1 MTKFFDLFS
10 GAGGF
15 RLAFERAGFK
25 CVGHCE
31 NDKYANLLYTSYFD
45 TSKEKYYNDARTINT
60 NDLPDFDILCA
71 GFPCQSFSIAGQHRG
86 FEDERGELFFE
97 IVRILKDKR
106 PRCFILENVKNLLS
120 HNNGETFQ
128 TILKSLADLG
138 YILQWQVINSK
149 SYVPQNRERIFIVG
163 YLGEKSFRQIFPS
176 EIQERQ
182 TYYKT
187 NNNISSK
194 GVLLSNRDECLF
206 TDIANT
212 IDANY
217 QKGIGNQA
225 RTAVIVGTL
234 RTYNDGKGL
243 RKTKDNC
250 CPAIPARARE
260 DGSGQ
265 PVIMECSVRRLTPL
279 ECFRLQG
286 FPDDIVQKGYDLK
299 ISDSQLYKMAGN
311 AVTVPVVYG
320 IAEKIYENWS

>member
-31 NDKYANLLYTSYFD
+31 NDKYANKLYTSYFD
-45 TSKEKYYNDARTINT
+45 TSKEKYFNDARTINT
-60 NDLPDFDILCA
+60 NELPYFDILCA

-97 IVRILKDKR
+97 IIRILKDKR
-106 PRCFILENVKNLLS
+106 PRCFVLENVKNILS

-128 TILKSLADLG
+128 TILKSLTNLG

-163 YLGEKSFRQIFPS
+163 YLGEKSFRQILPLIGEYDEDIITNKADLIYWKNSKEKWVNEQKTYFPVIKTQS
-176 EIQERQ
+176 DLCRQ
-182 TYYKT
+182 TLIK
-187 NNNISSK
+187 
-194 GVLLSNRDECLF
+194 
-206 TDIANT
+206 
-212 IDANY
+212 
-217 QKGIGNQA
+217 
-225 RTAVIVGTL
+225 VGTL
-234 RTYNDGKGL
+234 RTHNDGKGF
-243 RKTKDNC
+243 REIKNGY

-265 PVIMECSVRRLTPL
+265 PVIMEYSVRRLTPL

-320 IAEKIYENWS
+320 IAKKIYENWS

>member
-15 RLAFERAGFK
+15 RLAFERAGFE

-31 NDKYANLLYTSYFD
+31 NDKYANKLYTSYFD
-45 TSKEKYYNDARTINT
+45 TSKEKYFNDARTINT

-71 GFPCQSFSIAGQHRG
+71 GFPCQSFSIAGQKRG
-86 FEDERGELFFE
+86 FNDERGELFFE
-97 IVRILKDKR
+97 VIRILKDKR
-106 PRCFILENVKNLLS
+106 PRCFVLENVKNLLS

-163 YLGEKSFRQIFPS
+163 YSSRECFRQILPVFGSYGQDIITNKADLIYWKNSKEKWVNEQKTYFPV
-176 EIQERQ
+176 IKTQTDLCRQ
-182 TYYKT
+182 TLIK
-187 NNNISSK
+187 
-194 GVLLSNRDECLF
+194 
-206 TDIANT
+206 
-212 IDANY
+212 
-217 QKGIGNQA
+217 
-225 RTAVIVGTL
+225 VGTL
-234 RTYNDGKGL
+234 RTHNDGKGF
-243 RKTKDNC
+243 REIKNGY

-265 PVIMECSVRRLTPL
+265 PVIMEYSVRRLTPL

-320 IAEKIYENWS
+320 IAKKIYENWS

>member
-31 NDKYANLLYTSYFD
+31 NDKYANKLYTSYFD
-45 TSKEKYYNDARTINT
+45 TSKEKYFNDARTINT
-60 NDLPDFDILCA
+60 NELPDFDILCA

-97 IVRILKDKR
+97 IIRILKDKR
-106 PRCFILENVKNLLS
+106 PKCFVLENVKNILS

-163 YLGEKSFRQIFPS
+163 YLGEKSFRQILPLIGEYDEDIITNKADLIYWKNSKAKWVNEQKTYFPVIKTQS
-176 EIQERQ
+176 DLCRQ
-182 TYYKT
+182 TLIK
-187 NNNISSK
+187 
-194 GVLLSNRDECLF
+194 
-206 TDIANT
+206 
-212 IDANY
+212 
-217 QKGIGNQA
+217 
-225 RTAVIVGTL
+225 VGTL
-234 RTYNDGKGL
+234 RTHNDGKGF
-243 RKTKDNC
+243 RVTKDNY

-260 DGSGQ
+260 DGNGQ

-320 IAEKIYENWS
+320 IAKKIYENWS

>member
-15 RLAFERAGFK
+15 RLAFERAGFE

-31 NDKYANLLYTSYFD
+31 NDKYANKLYTSYFD
-45 TSKEKYYNDARTINT
+45 TSKEKYFNDARTINT

-71 GFPCQSFSIAGQHRG
+71 GFPCQSFSIAGGQKGFGDNRG
-86 FEDERGELFFE
+86 QLFFE
-97 IVRILKDKR
+97 VVRILKDKR
-106 PRCFILENVKNLLS
+106 PRCFVLENVKNLLS

-163 YLGEKSFRQIFPS
+163 YSSRECFRQILPVFRSYGQDIITNKADLIYWKNSKEKWVNEQKTYLPV
-176 EIQERQ
+176 IKTQTDLCRQ
-182 TYYKT
+182 TLIK
-187 NNNISSK
+187 
-194 GVLLSNRDECLF
+194 
-206 TDIANT
+206 
-212 IDANY
+212 
-217 QKGIGNQA
+217 
-225 RTAVIVGTL
+225 VGTL
-234 RTYNDGKGL
+234 RTHNDGKGF
-243 RKTKDNC
+243 REIKNGY

-320 IAEKIYENWS
+320 IAKKIYENWS